1 MIDNTKFN
9 AQLAN
14 FCVEVSNLYN
24 QANMTASRGVK
35 KTDLPSYRYVMDQA
49 TELADWITHWL
60 NHNGSARSPGSFLL
74 FYSAL
79 VLKNDEYSKAGQP
92 EHKIAGN
99 REFAKYTARLME
111 TLVSC
116 VS

>member
-9 AQLAN
+9 AQLAE
-14 FCVEVSNLYN
+14 FSVEIAHFGKRVTATHSAGMTRGQKATYEYTVSEC
-24 QANMTASRGVK
+24 
-35 KTDLPSYRYVMDQA
+35 
-49 TELADWITHWL
+49 TELIKWLSHWMTHPGTL
-60 NHNGSARSPGSFLL
+60 RSPGSFLL

-79 VLKNDEYSKAGQP
+79 VLKNDEYSRAGQP